1 MTPVGIVIIVVVV
14 ILLGAIILPL
24 FNRWQFKRLPVDQQV
39 LAIMKQA
46 NGLIYWKNVSNG
58 RTGNLFYVK
67 NKRKILVYP
76 WALDHDGNMI
86 IVKENPFDKWNYP
99 EEQEPLYEYEIE
111 QAIEELEKYAKKSP
125 VKIIYNNPY
134 ENLVKNKTEEEKSKK

>member
-1 MTPVGIVIIVVVV
+1 MQAYQIVIIIAVLV
-14 ILLGAIILPL
+14 LLGVIILPL

-46 NGLIYWKNVSNG
+46 KTLVFWKNVSNG

-76 WALDHDGNMI
+76 WAIDEQGRMVIL
-86 IVKENPFDKWNYP
+86 KKNPFDNWNYP
-99 EEQEPLYEYEIE
+99 EEKAPLNEDEIK
-111 QAIEELEKYAKKSP
+111 QAREELYKYSKKSM
-125 VKIIYNNPY
+125 VKIVFNDPF
-134 ENLVKNKTEEEKSKK
+134 KEEEAKPEP